1 MNFRAARAGDVP
13 VLRTMVQAL
22 SAEDGGQHNVASEA
36 ALLTHGFGPRPLFQA
51 VIAETDTPLGMAIYF
66 ADFSTHRGEPG
77 VYVQD
82 IFVIPAAR
90 GAGLGPRLL
99 AAVMAHQEFGA
110 RYMTL
115 AVNPSNTGAT
125 DFYRGLGFRPRGY
138 DFLILDGAN
147 LAALA

>member
-82 IFVIPAAR
+82 IFVVPAAR
-90 GAGLGPRLL
+90 GRGLGQRLL
-99 AAVMAHQEFGA
+99 AAVMAQQDFGA
-110 RYMTL
+110 QYLTL
-115 AVNPSNTGAT
+115 AVSPSNTGALN
-125 DFYRGLGFRPRGY
+125 FYRGLGFCPRGY